1 MDILPTGK
9 RGMQCAG
16 QPNAKGTYA
25 DPTLFNNY
33 KITNHIFYN
42 LQSQI
47 HSQVTTESNYTAR
60 TARFYLR
67 QTNDVCISI
76 MHLSLGLGG
85 F

>member
-1 MDILPTGK
+1 
-9 RGMQCAG
+9 MQCAG

-25 DPTLFNNY
+25 DPALFNNS

-60 TARFYLR
+60 TKWFYLR